1 MAYSDFTKTFSEEI
15 LLASEDVNKIQN
27 NIEALKSENITIDGD
42 KTYSGDNT
50 HSGDNTFSGD
60 SEFNGLVDCNDGIKT
75 NNFYSKEKL
84 FTGNLDG
91 SGTATIA
98 TGLTFNK
105 IISYSGTVINSVSG
119 IKISLFDAGSFYIN
133 SSNEII
139 IITSGSSY
147 YNQPYRI
154 IIEYET

>member
-42 KTYSGDNT
+42 KEYSGDNT

-60 SEFNGLVDCNDGIKT
+60 NEFNGLVECNDGIKT
-75 NNFYSKEKL
+75 NNFYSKKKL

-105 IISYSGTVINSVSG
+105 IISYSGTTINSVSG
-119 IKISLFDAGSFYIN
+119 IKISLFDTGSFHIN

-154 IIEYET
+154 IVEYET